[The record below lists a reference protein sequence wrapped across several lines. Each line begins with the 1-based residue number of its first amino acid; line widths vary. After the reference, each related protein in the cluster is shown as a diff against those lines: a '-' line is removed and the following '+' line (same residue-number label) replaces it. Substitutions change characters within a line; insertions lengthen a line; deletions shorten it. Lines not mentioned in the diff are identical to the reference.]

1 MLSAKWIRAYTD
13 DVSQPVP
20 NVTLGLAL
28 SPSTT
33 PKLPLP
39 HPGRAALLLEHVLYA
54 LDTEK
59 LESVSKRWYCV
70 AAEGGA
76 GRRRVGVRYIYMDI

>member
-59 LESVSKRWYCV
+59 LESMSS
-70 AAEGGA
+70 
-76 GRRRVGVRYIYMDI
+76 GRRRGGQTAGGGAIYIWIYDNKYT